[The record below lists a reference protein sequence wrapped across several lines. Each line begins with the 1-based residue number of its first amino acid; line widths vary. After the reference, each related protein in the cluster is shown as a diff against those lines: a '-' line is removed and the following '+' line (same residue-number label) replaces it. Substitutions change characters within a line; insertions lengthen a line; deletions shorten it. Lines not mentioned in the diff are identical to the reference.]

1 MTAMEDAMI
10 VEEIKQLLE
19 RLVLP
24 RLDVIAKQLE
34 GLRQQP
40 DSMESG
46 MREFR
51 RSWAFLNLAKKL
63 DYCYR
68 RPG

>member
-1 MTAMEDAMI
+1 MTAMEDTMI

-19 RLVLP
+19 RLVIP

-34 GLRQQP
+34 DLRKQS

-51 RSWAFLNLAKKL
+51 RSLGWSE
-63 DYCYR
+63 
-68 RPG
+68 PG

>member
-1 MTAMEDAMI
+1 MTAMEDTMI

-19 RLVLP
+19 RLVIP

-34 GLRQQP
+34 GLRKQS

-51 RSWAFLNLAKKL
+51 RSLGFTE
-63 DYCYR
+63 
-68 RPG
+68 PG

>member
-1 MTAMEDAMI
+1 MTEQEDAAI

-19 RLVLP
+19 RLVVP

-34 GLRQQP
+34 GLRKQS

-51 RSWAFLNLAKKL
+51 RSLGFTE
-63 DYCYR
+63 
-68 RPG
+68 PG

>member
-1 MTAMEDAMI
+1 MTAMEDTMI

-19 RLVLP
+19 RLVTP

-34 GLRQQP
+34 DLRKQS

-51 RSWAFLNLAKKL
+51 RSLGWSE
-63 DYCYR
+63 
-68 RPG
+68 PG